1 VNISLISFGS
11 TSHFLKCLCARQTEC
26 PVYTMCLHFPSE
38 KHTSKIRGGVQAGTD
53 ISPLLFLSHKAR
65 FSPDDYPACWGKGPQ
80 VSNSLISSVSLNFF
94 CHILSVLNHLHTCS
108 HKMLYYYNYVR
119 YWNNWGLPHW
129 YSSSIC
135 LSSTS
140 NFFLL

>member
-1 VNISLISFGS
+1 LSYILAFSKSVNISLISFGS

-94 CHILSVLNHLHTCS
+94 CHILSVLHHLHSTLIFIFNLFE
-108 HKMLYYYNYVR
+108 LYLQLFPFVA
-119 YWNNWGLPHW
+119 
-129 YSSSIC
+129 
-135 LSSTS
+135 
-140 NFFLL
+140 F